1 MMGGV
6 DQAFM
11 QSLMQQMGK
20 YRMGINQS
28 GPIGSSPDMVG
39 AMQQQSGAPMAQPVG
54 PMPVGGSAAVG
65 GDLPS
70 SGGQPSYPAF
80 SGMQGGQGQGGG
92 MNMQAMMPFIQMLM
106 KQGQGGQAP
115 MMPPGPTQGLQMP
128 GALAPRGYR
137 GGL

>member
-6 DQAFM
+6 DQNFM

-20 YRMGINQS
+20 YRTGISQA
-28 GPIGSSPDMVG
+28 GPIGSSPDLVG
-39 AMQQQSGAPMAQPVG
+39 MAGEQMGQPSFN
-54 PMPVGGSAAVG
+54 MPVGGSAAVNG
-65 GDLPS
+65 NLPP

-80 SGMQGGQGQGGG
+80 SGMQGGQGKGG

-106 KQGQGGQAP
+106 QQGQGKQAP
-115 MMPPGPTQGLQMP
+115 MMPPGPTQGLLPM

>member
-6 DQAFM
+6 DQNFM

-20 YRMGINQS
+20 YRTGINQA

-39 AMQQQSGAPMAQPVG
+39 AMQQQAGAPMA
-54 PMPVGGSAAVG
+54 MPVGGGSAMG
-65 GDLPS
+65 GDLPPM
-70 SGGQPSYPAF
+70 GGQPLFPAF
-80 SGMQGGQGQGGG
+80 SGMQGGKGGG

-106 KQGQGGQAP
+106 QQQQGGGRPP
-115 MMPPGPTQGLQMP
+115 MGPPGPTQGLQMP